1 MSGGVTWQGA
11 DLILDVHVQ
20 PRASKSQVAGFF
32 GDRLKIRVAA
42 PPVDGKANQELIDF
56 LAKAFNVARRDILLL
71 AGESG
76 RDKRFKVLSPKR
88 VPDFVVNPISDP
100 KKMD

>member
-1 MSGGVTWQGA
+1 MSGGFAWQGA
-11 DLILDVHVQ
+11 DLVLDVHVQ
-20 PRASKSQVAGFF
+20 PRASRSEVAGWF
-32 GDRLKIRVAA
+32 GERLKIRVAA

-88 VPDFVVNPISDP
+88 LPDFVSDP
-100 KKMD
+100 KKID

>member
-1 MSGGVTWQGA
+1 MGGGVAWQGA

-20 PRASKSQVAGFF
+20 PRASRSEVAGWF
-32 GDRLKIRVAA
+32 GERLKIRVAA

-56 LAKAFNVARRDILLL
+56 LAKAFNVAKRDILLL
-71 AGESG
+71 AGEGG

-88 VPDFVVNPISDP
+88 LPDFVSDP
-100 KKMD
+100 KKID

>member
-1 MSGGVTWQGA
+1 MGGGVAWQGD

-20 PRASKSQVAGFF
+20 PRASKSEVAGMF
-32 GDRLKIRVAA
+32 GERLKIRVAA
-42 PPVDGKANQELIDF
+42 PPVDGKANQALIDF

-71 AGESG
+71 AGEGG

-88 VPDFVVNPISDP
+88 LPDFVSDP
-100 KKMD
+100 KKID